1 MENIIFSFQVVLP
14 LLIYMALG
22 FLADHIIQEPSLPRI
37 LNKLV
42 FTIIFPI
49 NIFLSTLKT
58 DVDLGKLSGQFL
70 FVSLTTLVLF
80 LIFCLFYHCQ
90 DLPGDQKSVLI
101 QASYRSN
108 YPLLALPLGVALLS
122 EEQVGQV
129 TLLIPVVIP
138 LFNLLS
144 ILVLSYYGSEQP
156 SFKGL
161 FLEIVKNPLIL
172 ALLAGF
178 FGRFMGLKLPQLI
191 ETPLYTIG
199 TMASPLALVGL
210 GASFSFTASKTYI
223 SQLSQAVFFRLL
235 FAPGLALLLATL
247 VGFRGAS
254 LVSLLAVFASP
265 VAISSYPMAEAMH
278 QDSDLAG
285 QILVYTTLFST
296 LSLFL
301 IILILRSCALV

>member
-22 FLADHIIQEPSLPRI
+22 FLADHIIQEPGLSRI

-58 DVDLGKLSGQFL
+58 DVDLGALSGLFL
-70 FVSLTTLVLF
+70 FVSSTTLILF
-80 LIFCLFYHCQ
+80 FIFCLYYHHQ
-90 DLPGDQKSVLI
+90 DLPRDQKSVLI

-108 YPLLALPLGVALLS
+108 YPLLALPLGSALLT
-122 EEQVGQV
+122 EGQVGQV
-129 TLLIPVVIP
+129 TLLIPIVIP

-144 ILVLSYYGSEQP
+144 ILILSYYSSEQP
-156 SFKGL
+156 SLKGL
-161 FLEIVKNPLIL
+161 IIEIVKNPLIL

-178 FGRFMGLKLPQLI
+178 ACKFLGLYPPKLI
-191 ETPLYTIG
+191 EKPLSTVG

-210 GASFSFTASKTYI
+210 GASFSFTESRAYI

-235 FAPGLALLLATL
+235 LAPGLALLFAAL
-247 VGFRGAS
+247 VGFRGVGM
-254 LVSLLAVFASP
+254 VSLLAVFASP

-278 QDSDLAG
+278 QDGNLAG

-301 IILILRSCALV
+301 IIFILRSFLLV